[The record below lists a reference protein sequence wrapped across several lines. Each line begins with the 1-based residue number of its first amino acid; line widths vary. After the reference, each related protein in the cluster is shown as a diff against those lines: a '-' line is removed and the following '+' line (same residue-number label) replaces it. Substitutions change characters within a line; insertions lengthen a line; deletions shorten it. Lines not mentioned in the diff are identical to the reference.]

1 MPPLLVLRYRLE
13 YFALR
18 LIVGFCRLFP
28 LDSAADFTARLIKRL
43 ASGGRRHKKALAN
56 LEIAFPEK
64 SPEEREAIALAMW
77 DNIGRVIVETMQID
91 RLLDQPERIE
101 VEDNVYRRYKGKM
114 GTVVAVSLHMGNW
127 EIAAWPLIL
136 CDSKM
141 AGVYRLVK
149 NPYVDQYLRKM
160 RSRLYSGGMFAK
172 GRARGKSA
180 GFDTVRAISGHIRD
194 VLKNETAT
202 VGFLADLYDGKGIE
216 VPFFGQQARSTPFP
230 AMLARRLGARMWI
243 GRCIRVPGQSRFR
256 VAFREV
262 KVPRTDDSEADVR
275 NMTAEIQQQFEEW
288 IRENPEQYMWT
299 NRRFA

>member
-1 MPPLLVLRYRLE
+1 MSPLLVLRYRFE

-18 LIVGFCRLFP
+18 LVVGFCRLFP
-28 LDSAADFTARLIKRL
+28 LDPAADLSARALKRL
-43 ASGGRRHKKALAN
+43 APGSRRHKKALAN

-64 SPEEREAIALAMW
+64 TPEEREAIALAMW

-91 RLLDQPERIE
+91 RLLDQPDRIE
-101 VEDNVYRRYKGKM
+101 VEGDTYLRYKGKM
-114 GTVVAVSLHMGNW
+114 GTVVAASMHMGNW
-127 EIAAWPLIL
+127 EVAAWPFIL

-149 NPYVDQYLRKM
+149 NPYVDHYLRRM
-160 RSRLYSGGMFAK
+160 RARIYSGGLFAK

-180 GFDTVRAISGHIRD
+180 GFGTVRAISGHIRD

-216 VPFFGQQARSTPFP
+216 VPFFGQEARSTPFP
-230 AMLARRLGARMWI
+230 AILARRLGARMWI
-243 GRCIRVPGQSRFR
+243 GRCVRIEGQSRFR
-256 VAFREV
+256 VAFREL
-262 KVPRTDDSEADVR
+262 KVPRTDNSDEDVR
-275 NMTAEIQQQFEEW
+275 SITAAMQKQFEEW
-288 IRENPEQYMWT
+288 IRETPGQYMWT